1 MNIGQFLASI
11 SLFDLIV
18 FFGLFA
24 MFILG
29 FIQGTIRRLLGIGA
43 ILFAFLLAANLRQPL
58 GDYLARNWTHLAPE
72 YSFMIGFGVVFVA
85 TSVVLTILIQ
95 SFYDKTPLFEKYDL
109 VDEVLG
115 GILGIAQGVLLL
127 AVMIVILDSFFRVAG
142 VAERNSELPFL
153 RGLFELYD
161 PSATA
166 SVMRGGFI
174 PGLFAVLGLFIPE
187 ALRPFFPGGQG

>member
-1 MNIGQFLASI
+1 MNIGQFFASI
-11 SLFDLIV
+11 NLFDLVV
-18 FFGLFA
+18 FFALFA

-72 YSFMIGFGVVFVA
+72 YSFMIGFGAVFVA
-85 TSVVLTILIQ
+85 ASVILTILIQ

-115 GILGIAQGVLLL
+115 GTLGVVQGVIIL
-127 AVMIVILDSFFRVAG
+127 AVMVVILDSFFRVAG
-142 VAERNSELPFL
+142 IGERNTELPFL

-166 SVMRGGFI
+166 TVMRGGFI
-174 PGLFAVLGLFIPE
+174 PGLFAVLGLFIPD
-187 ALRPFFPGGQG
+187 ALRAFFPGGQG

>member
-1 MNIGQFLASI
+1 LNIGQFI
-11 SLFDLIV
+11 TSLNPFDVLV
-18 FFGLFA
+18 FFALFG

-29 FIQGTIRRLLGIGA
+29 FIQGTLRRLLGLGA

-85 TSVVLTILIQ
+85 ASVVLTILIQ
-95 SFYDKTPLFEKYDL
+95 SFYDKTPLFEKYDF

-115 GILGIAQGVLLL
+115 GILGIAHGVLLL

-174 PGLFAVLGLFIPE
+174 PGLFAVLGLFIPD